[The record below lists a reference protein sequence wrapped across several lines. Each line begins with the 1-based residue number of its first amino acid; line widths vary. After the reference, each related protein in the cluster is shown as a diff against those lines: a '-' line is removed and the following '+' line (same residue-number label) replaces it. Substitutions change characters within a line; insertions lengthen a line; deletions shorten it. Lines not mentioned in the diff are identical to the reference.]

1 MVFARA
7 KYGVLFHR
15 GCKKGKKRG
24 KRHRDD
30 SSKLCG
36 EGEGGKSSMI
46 GFVNDV
52 VAGARKLGGVEI
64 ESKNAFLLTR
74 DLNCKCASALRFR
87 LRSLFLILLSLR
99 DVNSNF

>member
-1 MVFARA
+1 
-7 KYGVLFHR
+7 
-15 GCKKGKKRG
+15 
-24 KRHRDD
+24 
-30 SSKLCG
+30 
-36 EGEGGKSSMI
+36 MI

-74 DLNCKCASALRFR
+74 DLNCKCALRFR